1 MPETASIHDK
11 SYYTSNKDHLY
22 RSLDDIS
29 LHVQASK
36 QEELAHAA
44 SKYLQQLH
52 LAINPTNLTVLL
64 LSSPWQIQGPLS
76 QADPDIIIRIMDLLL
91 PLGSTSP
98 HHPLTS
104 FSPPTQQGYQYE
116 MTRNEIQS

>member
-1 MPETASIHDK
+1 MPEAASIHDK

-36 QEELAHAA
+36 PAELAHAA

-52 LAINPTNLTVLL
+52 LAINTLNLTIAG
-64 LSSPWQIQGPLS
+64 LSSPREVQSPLS
-76 QADPDIIIRIMDLLL
+76 QANPDIIIHIMDPHYP

-98 HHPLTS
+98 HYPLSS
-104 FSPPTQQGYQYE
+104 FSQPTQQGYQYE
-116 MTRNEIQS
+116 IT